1 MINEAADE
9 AKDQSAVADI
19 NSVMNKAES
28 EERKLDPVEKVLKE
42 EESKALVK
50 IMQDQLMTA
59 SKLWVAKS

>member
-19 NSVMNKAES
+19 NSVKNKAES

-42 EESKALVK
+42 EEIKALVK

>member
-1 MINEAADE
+1 LINEAADE

>member
-19 NSVMNKAES
+19 NSVMSKAES

>member
-1 MINEAADE
+1 LINEAADE

-19 NSVMNKAES
+19 NSVKNKAES

-42 EESKALVK
+42 EEIKALVK

>member
-1 MINEAADE
+1 LINEAADE

-19 NSVMNKAES
+19 NSVMSKAES